1 MSKKLLYIVNSSGY
15 FMSHRSDIATAARKQ
30 GYIIYVASPKDKITK
45 EIESKGFIHQ
55 NIYLSRSS
63 RRLFSELKTIMS
75 LYKVIQRVKPDLI
88 HLITI
93 KPVIYGGIITSLLKI
108 KGTVSSVPGLG
119 FSYISEGAK
128 ASFFRCFLSF
138 LYRLAFRNR
147 SLKVIF
153 QNNDDLRLL
162 SKNTGLSKDKIVLIK
177 GSGVNLSK
185 FDYKPVPEGKPIV
198 SMASRLQRDKGVI
211 EFFEAA
217 KSLKEKGVEAEF
229 NFIGSLDS
237 DYASVIP
244 EKDILEWRRR
254 KIINFLGQSN
264 DINLLFQ
271 QSSIV
276 VLPSYREGF
285 PKVLQEAAACGRA
298 IIASDVP
305 GCRDAVKDGV
315 TGLLVKPK
323 DPNAL
328 AEKIEYLL
336 SNDHLL
342 DQMGKEARKL
352 AEKEYSID
360 EVIKIHLKIYKSFN
374 E

>member
-229 NFIGSLDS
+229 NFIGALDS

-342 DQMGKEARKL
+342 DQ
-352 AEKEYSID
+352 
-360 EVIKIHLKIYKSFN
+360 SFN

>member
-1 MSKKLLYIVNSSGY
+1 MSKKLLYIVNSSAY
-15 FMSHRSDIATAARKQ
+15 FLSHRSDIATAAKKN
-30 GYIIYVASPKDKITK
+30 GYIIHVASPEDKITK

-63 RRLFSELKTIMS
+63 KRLFSELKTILS
-75 LYKVIQRVKPDLI
+75 LYKVIQKIKPDLI

-93 KPVIYGGIITSLLKI
+93 KPVIYGGIISSLLKI

-119 FSYISEGAK
+119 FSYIAEGFK
-128 ASFFRCFLSF
+128 ASFFRLFLSF
-138 LYRLAFRNR
+138 LYRIAFQNR

-185 FDYKPVPEGKPIV
+185 FNYKPIPEGKPIV
-198 SMASRLQRDKGVI
+198 SMASRLQRGMGVI

-217 KSLKEKGVEAEF
+217 KGLKEKGVEAEF
-229 NFIGSLDS
+229 NFIGGLDS

-254 KIINFLGQSN
+254 KIINFLGQRN
-264 DINLLFQ
+264 DINSLFQ

-315 TGLLVKPK
+315 TGLLIKPK
-323 DPNAL
+323 DSNTL

-336 SNDHLL
+336 SNNHLL
-342 DQMGKEARKL
+342 DQMGREARKL

>member
-1 MSKKLLYIVNSSGY
+1 
-15 FMSHRSDIATAARKQ
+15 
-30 GYIIYVASPKDKITK
+30 
-45 EIESKGFIHQ
+45 
-55 NIYLSRSS
+55 
-63 RRLFSELKTIMS
+63 
-75 LYKVIQRVKPDLI
+75 
-88 HLITI
+88 
-93 KPVIYGGIITSLLKI
+93 
-108 KGTVSSVPGLG
+108 
-119 FSYISEGAK
+119 
-128 ASFFRCFLSF
+128 
-138 LYRLAFRNR
+138 
-147 SLKVIF
+147 
-153 QNNDDLRLL
+153 
-162 SKNTGLSKDKIVLIK
+162 
-177 GSGVNLSK
+177 
-185 FDYKPVPEGKPIV
+185 
-198 SMASRLQRDKGVI
+198 MASRLQRDKGVI

-217 KSLKEKGVEAEF
+217 KGLKEKGGEAEF
-229 NFIGSLDS
+229 NFIGGLDS

-254 KIINFLGQSN
+254 KIINFLGQRN
-264 DINLLFQ
+264 DINSLFQ

-315 TGLLVKPK
+315 TGLLIKPK
-323 DPNAL
+323 DSNIL

-336 SNDHLL
+336 SNNHLL
-342 DQMGKEARKL
+342 DQMGREARKL